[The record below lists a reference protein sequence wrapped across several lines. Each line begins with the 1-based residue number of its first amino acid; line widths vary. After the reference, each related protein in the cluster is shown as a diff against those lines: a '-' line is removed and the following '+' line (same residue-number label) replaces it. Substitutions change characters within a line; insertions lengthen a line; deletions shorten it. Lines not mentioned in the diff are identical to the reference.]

1 MDVNQALQNQHGSAF
16 LNQKLDMAFV
26 YFFMQFR
33 KSYIGETNGKS
44 VKKKIHCYTI
54 CTYYIIHIVFSSNK
68 IIH

>member
-1 MDVNQALQNQHGSAF
+1 MDGQLTTKVLQLMDVNQALQNQHGSAF

-44 VKKKIHCYTI
+44 VKIMLHDTLI
-54 CTYYIIHIVFSSNK
+54 LS
-68 IIH
+68 

>member
-44 VKKKIHCYTI
+44 VKKRNSLLHNM
-54 CTYYIIHIVFSSNK
+54 HIVYHSYCFF
-68 IIH
+68 